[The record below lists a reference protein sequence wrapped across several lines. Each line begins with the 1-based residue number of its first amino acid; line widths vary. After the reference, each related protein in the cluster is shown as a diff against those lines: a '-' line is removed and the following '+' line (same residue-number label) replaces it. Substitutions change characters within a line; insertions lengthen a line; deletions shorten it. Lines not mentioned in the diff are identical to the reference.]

1 MNKKSTTYRILK
13 AIASVPFPQ
22 DGTGTK
28 TISMSGMKDYVD
40 DMKNIVRFLNSIIF
54 SIQDGEKIDEHDVL
68 SIEKIA
74 RGEW

>member
-13 AIASVPFPQ
+13 AITSVPFPQ
-22 DGTGTK
+22 DGSGTK

-54 SIQDGEKIDEHDVL
+54 SIQDGEKIEDKH
-68 SIEKIA
+68 
-74 RGEW
+74 WTPPFP